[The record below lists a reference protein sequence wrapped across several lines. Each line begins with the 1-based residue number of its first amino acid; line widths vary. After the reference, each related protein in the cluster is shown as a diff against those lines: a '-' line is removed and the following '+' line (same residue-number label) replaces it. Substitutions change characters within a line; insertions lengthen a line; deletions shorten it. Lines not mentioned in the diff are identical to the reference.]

1 MKSSDSLD
9 CNNSALGNRFSRISD
24 CFSAPFFSADQIH
37 FRTTFITAYRL
48 CIVSSGRR
56 SIVFFRTVRTHRKL
70 FHTGPLTIIR
80 KRIQNRQSRSATGA
94 VDKRMQ
100 ISPILRIKHFLFA
113 FLTDCDIRRN
123 KNFTLCLLALDDI
136 KLCISPGIFYFFHIY
151 LKDCS
156 PPRWIILNLGDK
168 SFYFFFWSLCIDFH
182 VRTFVTD
189 ISVDSPCHRISADG
203 RSKSYPLHD
212 SVDTDLSGDFFTH
225 ILLPFAVLHF
235 CRLLF
240 LLPDQF
246 S

>member
-1 MKSSDSLD
+1 MKASDSLD
-9 CNNSALGNRFSRISD
+9 CNNTALSNRFSRISD
-24 CFSAPFFSADQIH
+24 RFSAPFFSADQIH

-70 FHTGPLTIIR
+70 FHAGPLTIIR

-136 KLCISPGIFYFFHIY
+136 KLCISLRILYIFYIY
-151 LKDCS
+151 FKDCRTLRRS
-156 PPRWIILNLGDK
+156 IL
-168 SFYFFFWSLCIDFH
+168 
-182 VRTFVTD
+182 D
-189 ISVDSPCHRISADG
+189 I
-203 RSKSYPLHD
+203 
-212 SVDTDLSGDFFTH
+212 
-225 ILLPFAVLHF
+225 
-235 CRLLF
+235 
-240 LLPDQF
+240 
-246 S
+246 